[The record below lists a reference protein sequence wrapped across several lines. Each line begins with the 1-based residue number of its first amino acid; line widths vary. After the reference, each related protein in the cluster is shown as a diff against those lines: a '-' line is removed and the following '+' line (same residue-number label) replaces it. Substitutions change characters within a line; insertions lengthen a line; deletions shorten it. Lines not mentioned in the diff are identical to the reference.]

1 MPKPPTHTRG
11 PAQRSNAGSSMRTAL
26 YLRCSSVDQVKH
38 GFSIPD
44 QLARLRAEAKSA
56 GEVIVAEF
64 IDQARS
70 GTSAARREEFQ
81 KLLTAARRHEFD
93 RVRVESV
100 DRGHRNDM
108 ERRQFEAE
116 LQTLGIQVLYVGEPE
131 KQAPQYRKLQRGIRG
146 VLAEWEVDETSQRTY
161 KRHRYRAQQGKWRG
175 GPIPYG
181 LQPDS
186 TGWFEPDPETY
197 PILLWMLE
205 RRAESQGYHAI
216 AKQLN
221 QGIALADGQPREV
234 PPTPGLIIYRRKP
247 YLERQNPETGD
258 IIRESRPMPSGT
270 WTDSTVEKICKR
282 VFDGVY
288 AGVLRWGERYNKFDE
303 DADGNLK
310 EPVRVETGRP
320 LIPESLLRRVQA
332 VELAAQEGEAAT
344 MSAFNSYLLSLRCG
358 ACGEAMHGYTSTK
371 YKGEKKYRYRKYRC
385 AGRVNKPGSCHMPML
400 SADELERMV
409 LEVVMKD
416 IIERSREALLEEIND
431 AIARKRGE
439 LLSAIE
445 VAEERLRELEERR
458 EAALDALTTQ
468 YKGVSERTRAVL
480 AEQADRMVLAYD
492 EVEEQIRKLQLG
504 IKVLDEKARAIE
516 LTLTDPFLDPA
527 RWNEP
532 EAHFALKRAL
542 NLLVHGMTVRQEGPG
557 AYYVEVEVYE
567 IRESGSFESAWE
579 SNPSA
584 QLVTTPAR
592 FEDEDSHRATSALA
606 GIVGAVA
613 VAVNS
618 QFGTQVRK
626 KSITELRSSS
636 LTMISTKPIRL
647 HGNNTLCTPAVK

>member
-1 MPKPPTHTRG
+1 
-11 PAQRSNAGSSMRTAL
+11 MRTAL
-26 YLRCSSVDQVKH
+26 YIRCSSLDQIKH

-108 ERRQFEAE
+108 ERRQFEVE

-247 YLERQNPETGD
+247 YLERQDPETGD

-385 AGRVNKPGSCHMPML
+385 AGRVNKPGSCQLPML
-400 SADELERMV
+400 SAEVLEQAV
-409 LEVVMKD
+409 LEVVLAD
-416 IIERSREALLEEIND
+416 LRERSQEALLAEIN
-431 AIARKRGE
+431 AAVERRRVE
-439 LLSAIE
+439 LEKAIE
-445 VAEERLRELEERR
+445 LAEERLAELERR
-458 EAALDALTTQ
+458 RGAALDALTFQ
-468 YKGVSERTRAVL
+468 LKNASERVRAAL
-480 AEQADRMVLAYD
+480 AEQADDALAACD
-492 EVEEQIRKLQLG
+492 EAEEQIRKLQLG
-504 IKVLDEKARAIE
+504 IEVLDEKARAIE

-567 IRESGSFESAWE
+567 IRESGSSESAWE
-579 SNPSA
+579 SNPPA
-584 QLVTTPAR
+584 RLVTTPTG
-592 FEDEDSHRATSALA
+592 FEDQDSHRATSAL
-606 GIVGAVA
+606 GAILA
-613 VAVNS
+613 PA
-618 QFGTQVRK
+618 
-626 KSITELRSSS
+626 
-636 LTMISTKPIRL
+636 RL
-647 HGNNTLCTPAVK
+647 AVKPAAPSTSSHLG

>member
-1 MPKPPTHTRG
+1 MPQPPTHTRG
-11 PAQRSNAGSSMRTAL
+11 PAQRSNAGSSTRTAL

-146 VLAEWEVDETSQRTY
+146 VLAEWESDETSQRTY

-175 GPIPYG
+175 GNIPYG
-181 LQPDS
+181 VQPDGQ
-186 TGWFEPDPETY
+186 GWFEPDPESY
-197 PILLWMLE
+197 AVLLWILGKRGEGM
-205 RRAESQGYHAI
+205 SYHTI
-216 AKQLN
+216 ARMLN
-221 QGIALADGQPREV
+221 QGIVLEEGSEPQV

-247 YLERQNPETGD
+247 YLERQDPETGEV
-258 IIRESRPMPSGT
+258 IHEPRRVPAGT
-270 WTDSTVEKICKR
+270 WIAFTVNEICQKA
-282 VFDGVY
+282 VDGVY
-288 AGVLRWGERYNKFDE
+288 AGVLRWGENANRFRE

-310 EPVRVETGRP
+310 RPVRVETGKP
-320 LIPESLLRRVQA
+320 LVPESLLRRVQG
-332 VELAAQEGEAAT
+332 VELAVKDGEADT
-344 MSAFNSYLLSLRCG
+344 VSPFNSYLLASLRCG
-358 ACGEAMHGYTSTK
+358 LCGEAMHGYTSTK

-385 AGRVNKPGSCHMPML
+385 AGRVNKPGSCQLPML
-400 SADELERMV
+400 SAEVLERAV
-409 LEVVMKD
+409 LEVVLAD
-416 IIERSREALLEEIND
+416 LQARSQEALLAEIN
-431 AIARKRGE
+431 AAVERRRAE
-439 LLSAIE
+439 LEKAIE
-445 VAEERLRELEERR
+445 LAEERLAELERR
-458 EAALDALTTQ
+458 RGAALDALTFQ
-468 YKGVSERTRAVL
+468 LKNASERVRAAL
-480 AEQADRMVLAYD
+480 AEQADDALAACD
-492 EVEEQIRKLQLG
+492 EAEEQIRKLQLG
-504 IKVLDEKARAIE
+504 IEVLDEKARAIE
-516 LTLTDPFLDPA
+516 LTLTNPFLDPA
-527 RWNEP
+527 CWNEP

-567 IRESGSFESAWE
+567 IRERGSFESAWE
-579 SNPSA
+579 SSPPA
-584 QLVTTPAR
+584 RFATPLTR
-592 FEDEDSHRATSALA
+592 FEDEDDHPAASTLVTHSTCTIPLCQSAP
-606 GIVGAVA
+606 GQQCEWHSVV
-613 VAVNS
+613 
-618 QFGTQVRK
+618 
-626 KSITELRSSS
+626 
-636 LTMISTKPIRL
+636 
-647 HGNNTLCTPAVK
+647 C